1 MNLTAEE
8 RAVGRDNYY
17 EATGVTRRDFLRGV
31 VGAGAVSGAG
41 LGAMYFGYG
50 SQTDPNKGLDNPLR
64 VGIIGTGDEG
74 GVLIGSLNPNYIDV
88 VAISDMRPYSVHR
101 AFHGDA
107 TALSARPG
115 LMSVYGWQTED
126 AAKEHVKVY
135 QEDYHDLL
143 DDPDVEA
150 VIIALPLFLHHP
162 VALEAMAKGK
172 HVLTEKLMAH
182 DIAQCKEMTRAADET
197 GLYLAVGH
205 QRHYS
210 VLYDNAVNLIK
221 WNMLGEL
228 QFIRAQWHRGNLP
241 GRDSWKPPLPGGE
254 FSKHHNRVVDEIK
267 KELNDFN
274 EKLAK
279 MDADARDGRSI
290 DPDVYDDIQRRRD
303 QWMAWDAD
311 QELRDQVEKY
321 GYKTIEMDGKKN
333 LTAFEELCRWRLWDR
348 TGGGL
353 MAELGSHQLDAASI
367 FISALR
373 DDGKKVHPLAVHGAG
388 GRNTFPYDRDA
399 EDHVYCMFEFPGP
412 GYDAPPRNGMKD
424 GEYADSVRSKFGY
437 YDPYTA
443 YPADGVPPYEENP
456 NKKIIV
462 TYSSTMG
469 NGYGSYGETVMGS
482 KGTLILHREQELL
495 LQKSGVPSTTN
506 VKVTVT
512 DQKNKK
518 AVMDSYE
525 TGGGPAASL
534 AKSAEG
540 PVSRGYTEEIEHWA
554 WCIRNPSSE
563 NQPKCTGKVAL
574 GDAVMALTAK
584 QAIAN
589 SNHPDPKKRAQ
600 SYIQFE
606 EAWFDPESNEVPY
619 GRSPRSG
626 EAALGDPYS
635 KKATT

>member
-1 MNLTAEE
+1 MNLSPEE
-8 RAVGRDNYY
+8 RAIGRDNYY

-41 LGAMYFGYG
+41 LGSMYFGYG
-50 SQTDPNKGLDNPLR
+50 NQADPNKGLGDPLR

-88 VAISDMRPYSVHR
+88 VAISDIRPYSIHR

-115 LMSVYGWQTED
+115 LMSVYDWKSED
-126 AAKEHVKVY
+126 AAKAHVKVY
-135 QEDYHDLL
+135 QDDYRDLIN
-143 DDPDVEA
+143 DSNVEA

-162 VALEAMAKGK
+162 VALEAMAAGK

-182 DIAQCKEMTRAADET
+182 DIAQCKEMTRAADHT

-221 WNMLGEL
+221 WNMLGEM

-241 GRDSWKPPLPGGE
+241 GRDSWKPYLAGGE
-254 FSKHHNRVVDEIK
+254 FNHEKGKVVDVIYDRLKSLRGQLDE
-267 KELNDFN
+267 
-274 EKLAK
+274 
-279 MDADARDGRSI
+279 MDAEAKKPNASL
-290 DPDVYDDIQRRRD
+290 DPEEYANTKRLFNHYKAWNEDSVLREKGEKDPNFFD
-303 QWMAWDAD
+303 Q
-311 QELRDQVEKY
+311 Y
-321 GYKTIEMDGKKN
+321 GYKGKP
-333 LTAFEELCRWRLWDR
+333 LTDRQLSAFEELCRWRLWDR

-353 MAELGSHQLDAASI
+353 MAELGSHQLDASSI

-373 DDGKKVHPLAVHGAG
+373 DDGQKVHPLAVHGAG
-388 GRNTFPYDRDA
+388 GRNIFPYDRDA

-412 GYDAPPRNGMKD
+412 GYDAPPKD
-424 GEYADSVRSKFGY
+424 NKAKYGY
-437 YDPYTA
+437 YDPYTN
-443 YPADGVPPYEENP
+443 YPAEGIPSYEEDP
-456 NKKIIV
+456 NKRIIV

-482 KGTLILHREQELL
+482 KGTLILHREQEVL
-495 LQKSGVPSTTN
+495 LQKAGVPTN
-506 VKVTVT
+506 TRVKVSVS
-512 DQKNKK
+512 DQKGKK

-525 TGGGPAASL
+525 TGGGPGPAASL

-540 PVSRGYTEEIEHWA
+540 PISRGYTEEIEHWS
-554 WCIRNPSSE
+554 WCIRNPSPE

-574 GDAVMALTAK
+574 GDAIMALTAK

-589 SNHPDPKKRAQ
+589 SGSRDPKVRAKC
-600 SYIQFE
+600 YIEFE
-606 EAWFDPESNEVPY
+606 DGWFDPGSQDTPDGSV
-619 GRSPRSG
+619 PRSA
-626 EAALGDPYS
+626 EESLGNPYN
-635 KKATT
+635 T